1 MKKLIVILFLMLSS
15 LTFSQTKKEPS
26 LDEKINKKL
35 DSLSVLYKKKVFGIS
50 IREHGDTITKT
61 IQYVKNN
68 KEYSEVIFLS
78 IKGKRIK

>member
-15 LTFSQTKKEPS
+15 LTFGQTKKQPS
-26 LDEKINKKL
+26 LDERINKTL
-35 DSLSVLYKKKVFGIS
+35 DSLSVIYKKKVYGIS
-50 IREHGDTITKT
+50 IIERGDTITKT

-68 KEYSEVIFLS
+68 KGYTEVIFLS